1 MQPHTGKPWYQR
13 LAQGVST
20 LSLGVVFVLFIGGV
34 GMRYLLDRPVSW
46 IDEAVTVLSVWSML
60 WTAAF
65 VLRWSEHISFDIV
78 FVSLAPPRQRLML
91 LVANVAF
98 VALML
103 SALPGMVDYTLF
115 LWREKTDMLEMRLD
129 FVYAIF
135 PVFFT
140 AIILRQLRTIWRL
153 MSSRWKTELGDWTGE
168 PTEDVA

>member
-1 MQPHTGKPWYQR
+1 MQNTTPPWYQR
-13 LAQGVST
+13 AAAGVST
-20 LSLGVVFVLFIGGV
+20 LSLGVVFVLFIFGI
-34 GMRYLLDRPVSW
+34 GMRYLFDRPVGW

-78 FVSLAPPRQRLML
+78 FVNVAPPRQRLML
-91 LVANVAF
+91 LVAHVAF

-115 LWREKTDMLEMRLD
+115 LWRERTDMLQMRLD

-135 PVFFT
+135 PIFF
-140 AIILRQLRTIWRL
+140 IVIVLRQMRTIWRL
-153 MSSRWKTELGDWTGE
+153 ASAGWRTEIADWTGE
-168 PTEDVA
+168 PTENTA